1 MTEFTKIA
9 LDVFGGDNAPDVCL
23 EGAEL
28 ALCERDD
35 IYLYMLGYSDT
46 LSEFCASHDRCEMV
60 KATEVIEMADHP
72 TEAIRKKKDST
83 IVVGAKLLKEKTV
96 DGFFSAGSTGACLAA
111 ATLITGRVKG
121 VSRPAIASLLPAYEK
136 PTLLLDVGAN
146 ADCKPEYLAQFA
158 RMGTI
163 YMQEFAGVEDPEV
176 GLYNIGAEETKGNQ
190 IHIDFYNYLKEN
202 ISNFKGNAEGK
213 DVLFGKFDVVVTD
226 GFTGNIAL
234 KTIEGTS
241 AYMMKLLKEA
251 MLSSIKSKIGALLMK
266 SSLKQMKSKL
276 DPDSVGG
283 SQLLGVKGTVLI
295 GHGSSN
301 ANAIKNGILTCA
313 DTVCRGIADKI
324 EKSFSKE

>member
-1 MTEFTKIA
+1 MAEFTKIA

-28 ALCERDD
+28 ALRERDD
-35 IYLYMLGYSDT
+35 IYLYMLGFGDK

-72 TEAIRKKKDST
+72 TVAIRKKKDST
-83 IVVGAKLLKEKTV
+83 IVVGAKLLKEKTI

-121 VSRPAIASLLPAYEK
+121 VSRPAVASFLPGYAK

-158 RMGTI
+158 RMGSI
-163 YMQEFAGVEDPEV
+163 YMQEFADVEVPEV

-202 ISNFKGNAEGK
+202 VSNFKGNAEGK

-251 MLSSIKSKIGALLMK
+251 MLSSTKSKIGALLMK

-313 DTVCRGIADKI
+313 DTVSRGIADKI

>member
-1 MTEFTKIA
+1 MTDYIKIA

-28 ALCERDD
+28 ALSENSD
-35 IYLYMLGYSDT
+35 IYLYMLGHGENLVD
-46 LSEFCASHDRCEMV
+46 FCATHDRCEMV
-60 KATEVIEMADHP
+60 EATQVIDMADHP

-83 IVVGAKLLKEKTV
+83 IVKGAHLLKDKTV

-111 ATLITGRVKG
+111 ATLITGRIKG
-121 VSRPAIASLLPAYEK
+121 VSRPAVASLIPAYAK

-146 ADCKPEYLAQFA
+146 ADCKPEFLAQFA
-158 RMGTI
+158 RMGSI
-163 YMQEFAGVEDPEV
+163 YMQDYAGVKSPEV
-176 GLYNIGAEETKGNQ
+176 ALFNIGAEETKGNQ
-190 IHIDFYNYLKEN
+190 IHIDFYNHLKEN
-202 ISNFKGNAEGK
+202 VPNFVGNAEGK
-213 DVLFGKFDVVVTD
+213 DVLFGKYDVVVTD

-234 KTIEGTS
+234 KSIEGTS

-251 MLSSIKSKIGALLMK
+251 MLSSTKSKMGALLMK
-266 SSLKQMKSKL
+266 SALKDMKSKL

-313 DTVCRGIADKI
+313 DTVSRGIALKI